1 MCPQPNV
8 QWSARDAQPTAT
20 AERQQPSTAAAARG
34 QGPAAQRR
42 GHRLGTLSPRG
53 GRCSRCRR
61 GRRGGRDQQQA
72 AEQTAQRRP
81 ARSAGGPGAARV
93 GRLHL
98 SGRGRVRRL
107 GGLDVHRRRVLL
119 LRHAVHDRVRRP
131 GAGQVVPG
139 HRHAKRSAAAGRVL
153 RLPAVRPGPDR
164 HVVLARPGRGGV
176 QVPARRPLRGPT
188 QTAAPARR
196 AAVRP
201 VMAGY
206 RTPAARIILRPRPY
220 RPYYCI

>member
-1 MCPQPNV
+1 VCPQPNV
-8 QWSARDAQPTAT
+8 QWNARDAQPTAPP
-20 AERQQPSTAAAARG
+20 ERQPSTAATTWWRRWWRCR
-34 QGPAAQRR
+34 QGPATQRR

-53 GRCSRCRR
+53 GRGCGSGCSC
-61 GRRGGRDQQQA
+61 GRGGRDQQQA
-72 AEQTAQRRP
+72 AEQEAQRRT
-81 ARSAGGPGAARV
+81 ARRTGGPGAARA

-164 HVVLARPGRGGV
+164 HVVFARPGRGGV

-188 QTAAPARR
+188 QTAAPARH

-201 VMAGY
+201 V
-206 RTPAARIILRPRPY
+206 II
-220 RPYYCI
+220 